1 VTGARVYVALA
12 ALLFSTGGSAIK
24 LSSLSNLQIAGLR
37 SGVAAAV
44 LVALVPS
51 WRFFHARAL
60 LVGAAFAA
68 TMILFVTANT
78 LTTAANAIFLQTT
91 APLYVLIL
99 GPLLLRERPRRV
111 DLTVAAMIGV
121 GALLFFV
128 GQQAPLATAPNPTAG
143 NLSAAAS
150 GVTWALT
157 VVGLRWL
164 GRDPRMSDAAGTA
177 VVLGNILAFLLC
189 MPFAWPLGDVSVADW
204 AIVLYLGG
212 FQIGLAYVCLVRGV
226 REARALDVALILVLE
241 PVLSSLLAWV
251 VHGEVFGVW
260 AAVGATIIVL
270 GLLAK
275 AAETAISP
283 E

>member
-1 VTGARVYVALA
+1 MTGARVYVALA

>member
-1 VTGARVYVALA
+1 MTGARVYVAMA
-12 ALLFSTGGSAIK
+12 ALLFSTGGSVIK
-24 LSSLSNLQIAGLR
+24 LSSLSSLQIAGLR

-99 GPLLLRERPRRV
+99 GPLLLRERPRRA

-128 GQQAPLATAPNPTAG
+128 GRQAPLATAPNPTAG
-143 NLSAAAS
+143 NLAAAAS

-164 GRDPRMSDAAGTA
+164 GRDSRMSDAAGTA
-177 VVLGNILAFLLC
+177 VVLGNVLAFLLC
-189 MPFAWPLGDVSVADW
+189 MPFAWPLGDAGATDW

-226 REARALDVALILVLE
+226 RGARALDVALILVLE

-251 VHGEVFGVW
+251 VHGEALGVW
-260 AAVGATIIVL
+260 AAVGATFIVL
-270 GLLAK
+270 GLLVQ
-275 AAETAISP
+275 AAETARAP

>member
-1 VTGARVYVALA
+1 MTGARVYVALA

-99 GPLLLRERPRRV
+99 GPLLLRERPRRA

-143 NLSAAAS
+143 NLLAAAS

-164 GRDPRMSDAAGTA
+164 SRDSRMSDAAGTA

-226 REARALDVALILVLE
+226 REARAFDVALILVLE
-241 PVLSSLLAWV
+241 PILSSLLAWV
-251 VHGEVFGVW
+251 VHGEMFGVW